1 MEFVEAPAFTRH
13 VADYLK
19 DDDYRRMQAQLAAN
33 PQLGDVMP
41 GTAGFRKMRW
51 ADTRRGKGR
60 RGGIRI
66 IYYYFPFGEQIWL
79 VTLYDKGESDP
90 ETEKSLENRDPSRIK
105 RPSGTPS
112 KQEPRI
118 REDTIDD
125 QKRCFFRNDGRRSR
139 DESAS

>member
-13 VADYLK
+13 IADYLN

-66 IYYYFPFGEQIWL
+66 IYYYFPFEEQIWL
-79 VTLYDKGESDP
+79 VTLYDKGEAADLTPKQKKALRIAIQAESSVRHAEQAGAKDQGGH
-90 ETEKSLENRDPSRIK
+90 NR
-105 RPSGTPS
+105 
-112 KQEPRI
+112 
-118 REDTIDD
+118 
-125 QKRCFFRNDGRRSR
+125 
-139 DESAS
+139 